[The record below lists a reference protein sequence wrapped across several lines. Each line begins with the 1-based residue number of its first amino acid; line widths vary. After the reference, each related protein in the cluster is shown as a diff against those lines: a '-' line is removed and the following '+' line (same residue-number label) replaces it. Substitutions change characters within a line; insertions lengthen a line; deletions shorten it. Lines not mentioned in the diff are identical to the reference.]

1 MPQKSNRRRR
11 SHVSNNAAS
20 TNTPAAGGQYAKY
33 LPEWMKDG
41 STAPPRPRVRR
52 APRQR
57 PAGGYTPGKFAVG
70 NDPLSS

>member
-11 SHVSNNAAS
+11 PQVNNAS
-20 TNTPAAGGQYAKY
+20 AAPSSGQYAKY

-41 STAPPRPRVRR
+41 STPPPRPRVRR
-52 APRQR
+52 APRNR

-70 NDPLSS
+70 NDPLSG